1 MYIVLKNFN
10 VGDMLL
16 VIYLWGS
23 YGKNQEKGKEI
34 IPEIF
39 TNYSFLGSK

>member
-1 MYIVLKNFN
+1 VPKNFN

-16 VIYLWGS
+16 GIYLWGS

-34 IPEIF
+34 IHEIF
-39 TNYSFLGSK
+39 THYSFLGSE